1 MGYSLS
7 LSGTFM
13 TPRLLAL
20 LVSIPLALASHERNR
35 QGGAHNEPGGIIIG
49 VIIAAFVTLLVVC
62 VLWKSCQRLDDM
74 SYISSLLALAT
85 MLLQTVSALCVALL
99 SFRCGNSCS
108 MNLLVSGFV
117 IVPVQGI
124 ASILG
129 LTGCGVQLSLRRYP
143 DGSYSPCCCGSR
155 PATAATASSFNGT
168 AIFFVAVSIFTMI
181 VMNGNY
187 NTGREGPALVVL
199 LCFAEIVRIVMLV
212 ACIVCAQLCA
222 NIPVR
227 QTTSPDIAMG
237 VPLDLVDVV
246 PAAPRPLPGNV
257 TRVSSDLARQ
267 LSMNCP
273 SDPQI

>member
-1 MGYSLS
+1 
-7 LSGTFM
+7 
-13 TPRLLAL
+13 
-20 LVSIPLALASHERNR
+20 
-35 QGGAHNEPGGIIIG
+35 
-49 VIIAAFVTLLVVC
+49 
-62 VLWKSCQRLDDM
+62 
-74 SYISSLLALAT
+74 
-85 MLLQTVSALCVALL
+85 
-99 SFRCGNSCS
+99 
-108 MNLLVSGFV
+108 
-117 IVPVQGI
+117 
-124 ASILG
+124 
-129 LTGCGVQLSLRRYP
+129 
-143 DGSYSPCCCGSR
+143 
-155 PATAATASSFNGT
+155 
-168 AIFFVAVSIFTMI
+168 MI